1 MKYWRGMTD
10 NERDEV
16 KLQVKKRNLDLDIV
30 DVNAPDLSVFS
41 FKVRNFIH
49 IKYSK

>member
-1 MKYWRGMTD
+1 MTD

-16 KLQVKKRNLDLDIV
+16 KLHVKKRNLDLDIV

-49 IKYSK
+49 TACPKKNVV

>member
-16 KLQVKKRNLDLDIV
+16 KLHVKKRNLDLDIV
-30 DVNAPDLSVFS
+30 DVNAPDLSVFYL
-41 FKVRNFIH
+41 R
-49 IKYSK
+49 